1 MQYIEIC
8 LFFIFLLEY
17 SIAVNTET
25 DDKPGGPYVYNDTRP
40 SQMGF
45 VPTWDANGYVFFCLC
60 MGMLHLVIEL

>member
-1 MQYIEIC
+1 M
-8 LFFIFLLEY
+8 LEY

-45 VPTWDANGYVFFCLC
+45 MPTWDANGYVFFCLC
-60 MGMLHLVIEL
+60 MGMLHLVIES